1 MREVLRC
8 DNGLLGMGTPSWNR
22 VEIDRA
28 ALRHNFRQVRKL
40 VGPIMGILAVVKADA
55 YGHGLI
61 PAAQAFA
68 EAGATAFGV
77 AEVEEGVQ
85 LRQAGITGQIV
96 VMLGVDRQG
105 AAEAVAHDLTPVVYT
120 LEALESL
127 GAQAA
132 KGGCRK
138 GVQIKVDVGMGRL
151 GLLPHEIEPFLTALR
166 RFPSLYLSGIVSHFP
181 KADVEGDATTDKQ
194 YALFQEL
201 LARVQDGGEARV
213 NHIANSATLMRY
225 PEMRCDLVRP
235 GISLYGCYPADWLRQ
250 ASDLDLRP
258 VMRFATTVLQVKE
271 VPAGHGISYGYRYV
285 TERPTRLAVLPVGYA
300 DGYLR
305 RMAGKAEVLLAGQR
319 ALVRGMICMNACM
332 ADVTE
337 IPGIKAGDEAVLLG
351 RQGAGEIGAEEIARW
366 SDTINYEI
374 LCLFGSCNRQVYVEP
389 VS

>member
-1 MREVLRC
+1 MEV
-8 DNGLLGMGTPSWNR
+8 
-22 VEIDRA
+22 DRA

-40 VGPIMGILAVVKADA
+40 VGPMVDILAVVKADA

-68 EAGATAFGV
+68 EAGATSFGV

-96 VMLGVDRQG
+96 VMLGVDHQG

-120 LEALESL
+120 LEAVEAL
-127 GAQAA
+127 GAEAA

-138 GVQIKVDVGMGRL
+138 GVQIKVDVGMARF
-151 GLLPHEIEPFLTALR
+151 GLLPHELEPFIAALR
-166 RFPSLYLSGIVSHFP
+166 RFPSLYLSGIASHFP
-181 KADVEGDATTDKQ
+181 KSDVEGDATTEEQ
-194 YALFQEL
+194 YARFLEL
-201 LARVQDGGEARV
+201 LTRVQDGEGRIS
-213 NHIANSATLMRY
+213 HIANSATLMRY
-225 PEMRCDLVRP
+225 PRMRCDLVRP
-235 GISLYGCYPADWLRQ
+235 GISLYGCYPADWLQ
-250 ASDLDLRP
+250 QGLSLDLRP

-271 VPAGHGISYGYRYV
+271 VPAGQGISYGHRYV
-285 TERPTRLAVLPVGYA
+285 TERPTKLAVLPVGYD

-319 ALVRGMICMNACM
+319 APVRGMICMNACM

-337 IPGIKAGDEAVLLG
+337 IPGVKVGDEAVLLG
-351 RQGAGEIGAEEIARW
+351 CQGGGEIRAEEIARW

-374 LCLFGSCNRQVYVEP
+374 LCLFGSCNRRVYCDSEITGTQP
-389 VS
+389 GC

>member
-1 MREVLRC
+1 MREALRC

-40 VGPIMGILAVVKADA
+40 VGPAVGILAVVKADA

-68 EAGATAFGV
+68 EAGATSFGV

-120 LEALESL
+120 LEALEAL
-127 GAQAA
+127 AAQAA

-151 GLLPHEIEPFLTALR
+151 GLLPHEIEPFLAALR
-166 RFPSLYLSGIVSHFP
+166 RFPELYLAGIASHFP
-181 KADVEGDATTDKQ
+181 KADVDGDATTEEQ
-194 YALFQEL
+194 YGLFQEL
-201 LARVQDGGEARV
+201 LSRVQGGGEGRV

-225 PEMRCDLVRP
+225 PQMRCDLVRP
-235 GISLYGCYPADWLRQ
+235 GISLYGCYPADWLGQ
-250 ASDLDLRP
+250 ASALELRP
-258 VMRFATTVLQVKE
+258 VMRFASTVLQVKE
-271 VPAGHGISYGYRYV
+271 VPAGQGISYGHRYV
-285 TERPTRLAVLPVGYA
+285 TERPTRLAVLPVGYD

-319 ALVRGMICMNACM
+319 APVRGMICMNACM
-332 ADVTE
+332 VDVTD

-351 RQGAGEIGAEEIARW
+351 CQGAGEIRVEEIARW

-374 LCLFGSCNRQVYVEP
+374 LCLFGSCNRQVYVDS